1 MKTEKQNNPTRN
13 SKAVDD
19 NFFEKKL
26 LTTFIILITNS
37 WVNNYIKHIYEKI
50 NDHIDK
56 TIQDGYTDYCWKIS
70 C

>member
-13 SKAVDD
+13 SEAVDD
-19 NFFEKKL
+19 NLFEKKL
-26 LTTFIILITNS
+26 LTTFIILATIS
-37 WVNNYIKHIYEKI
+37 WVNDYIKHIYEKI

-56 TIQDGYTDYCWKIS
+56 AIKDSYADYCWKIS

>member
-1 MKTEKQNNPTRN
+1 MNTEKQNNPTKK

-19 NFFEKKL
+19 DFLEKKL
-26 LTTFIILITNS
+26 LTTFIILATNS
-37 WVNNYIKHIYEKI
+37 WVNDYIKHIYEKI

-56 TIQDGYTDYCWKIS
+56 TIQYGNTNYCWKIS